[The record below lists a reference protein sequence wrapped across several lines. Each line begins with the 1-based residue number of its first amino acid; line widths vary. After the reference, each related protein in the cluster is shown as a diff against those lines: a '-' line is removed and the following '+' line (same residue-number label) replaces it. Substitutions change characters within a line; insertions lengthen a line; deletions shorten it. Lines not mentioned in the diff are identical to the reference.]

1 MIHPFVLV
9 LTFAAFSAV
18 APIVAGPLPT
28 LAPAHAVNAI
38 DQGDPICWEGGWDM
52 GAHVSYVSGKVAQA
66 ADFAAGRL

>member
-1 MIHPFVLV
+1 MIHPFVLPA
-9 LTFAAFSAV
+9 TIAAV
-18 APIVAGPLPT
+18 TPMVAGSLPT
-28 LAPAHAVNAI
+28 PASAHAVNAI